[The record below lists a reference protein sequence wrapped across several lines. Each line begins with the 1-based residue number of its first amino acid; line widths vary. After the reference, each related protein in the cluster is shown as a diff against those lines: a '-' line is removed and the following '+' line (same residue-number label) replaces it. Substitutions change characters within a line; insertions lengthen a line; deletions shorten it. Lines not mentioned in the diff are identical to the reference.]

1 MPAIDAKENGVVAE
15 VPVAKK
21 VKVDE
26 ENGSTTT
33 TSDVTSATDVAS
45 VIAEVTS
52 AVDASS
58 ATDAVVRP
66 TLRFAKLSEHA
77 KAPARG
83 SVDAAGFDLY
93 AAEDKVIEPGKR
105 ACVKTD
111 IQIEVPDGCYG
122 RVAPRSGLAAKHG
135 IDVGAGVIDK
145 DYRGNVMVLL
155 FNFGDAAFSVA
166 RGDRIAQLVL
176 EKICMA
182 ELEELPTL
190 DKTDRGDGG
199 FGSTGKD

>member
-1 MPAIDAKENGVVAE
+1 MPAIEAKENGVVSE
-15 VPVAKK
+15 VPIAKK

-33 TSDVTSATDVAS
+33 SDVTTATDVAS

-58 ATDAVVRP
+58 ATDAVVKP

-93 AAEDKVIEPGKR
+93 AAEDKVLEPGKR
-105 ACVKTD
+105 ACVKVCVD
-111 IQIEVPDGCYG
+111 LISP
-122 RVAPRSGLAAKHG
+122 
-135 IDVGAGVIDK
+135 
-145 DYRGNVMVLL
+145 
-155 FNFGDAAFSVA
+155 
-166 RGDRIAQLVL
+166 
-176 EKICMA
+176 
-182 ELEELPTL
+182 
-190 DKTDRGDGG
+190 
-199 FGSTGKD
+199 

>member
-105 ACVKTD
+105 ACVK
-111 IQIEVPDGCYG
+111 
-122 RVAPRSGLAAKHG
+122 
-135 IDVGAGVIDK
+135 VGGA
-145 DYRGNVMVLL
+145 LL
-155 FNFGDAAFSVA
+155 F
-166 RGDRIAQLVL
+166 VL
-176 EKICMA
+176 NEPSPK
-182 ELEELPTL
+182 PV
-190 DKTDRGDGG
+190 
-199 FGSTGKD
+199 